1 MAKRQSTTE
10 TRNVVRLDGEGK
22 THAEGKHLTPLCNL
36 KGNEKHSWVSTS
48 EAVDCIRCVNLAEK
62 QRDARER
69 LEYNTRVSEANEPGS
84 QHLHPMED
92 AQNETPAYF
101 QEPKHGTPVP
111 RAEFTSEGVKPLPA
125 EVPVI
130 AENGETVTVPVDYD
144 NPSAGRRELDASKGE
159 RVISEDT
166 YTVRVSPE
174 MDMRRERARAEY
186 VDAFAM
192 EAPKTAEAV
201 QALIRKLQSLHNGM
215 TGATESEGFSVT
227 YHEPKNGPALE
238 DVEIP
243 ALPQGVNA
251 NTWEMAFTANTES
264 ARAYW
269 TRKANAQRAEFLE
282 MQEAMEESRKAVEL
296 DTPPF

>member
-1 MAKRQSTTE
+1 MDKRQSTTE

-69 LEYNTRVSEANEPGS
+69 LEYVANVRDTQDMDFS
-84 QHLHPMED
+84 QG
-92 AQNETPAYF
+92 
-101 QEPKHGTPVP
+101 EPKNGTPVP

-125 EVPVI
+125 VEPVKDSQ
-130 AENGETVTVPVDYD
+130 GETVTVPVDYD

>member
-36 KGNEKHSWVSTS
+36 KGNENHTWVSTS
-48 EAVDCIRCVNLAEK
+48 EAVDCIRCVKLSEK
-62 QRDARER
+62 QSDARER
-69 LEYNTRVSEANEPGS
+69 LEYVANVRDTQDMDFS
-84 QHLHPMED
+84 QG
-92 AQNETPAYF
+92 
-101 QEPKHGTPVP
+101 EPKNGTPVP
-111 RAEFTSEGVKPLPA
+111 RAEFTNEGVKPLPA

>member
-69 LEYNTRVSEANEPGS
+69 LEYVANVRDTQDMDFS
-84 QHLHPMED
+84 QG
-92 AQNETPAYF
+92 
-101 QEPKHGTPVP
+101 EPKNGTPVP

-125 EVPVI
+125 VEPVKDSQ
-130 AENGETVTVPVDYD
+130 GETVTVPVDYD